1 MDGDS
6 IHEFFFLYM
15 FFLVIKSST
24 SLSLELIIQRASKLH
39 NDMFANKLVNMRL
52 NLTRHIIL
60 YFYMY
65 TFLKIYLYKLEIKL
79 YKSVNRLI
87 WYQIIIF

>member
-1 MDGDS
+1 MA
-6 IHEFFFLYM
+6 IRFMNFFFSIYV
-15 FFLVIKSST
+15 FLVIKSST

-39 NDMFANKLVNMRL
+39 NDMFANKLVNMRF

-65 TFLKIYLYKLEIKL
+65 TFLKIYLYKFEIEL

-87 WYQIIIF
+87 WY

>member
-1 MDGDS
+1 MA
-6 IHEFFFLYM
+6 IRFMNFFFSIYV
-15 FFLVIKSST
+15 FLVIKSST

-39 NDMFANKLVNMRL
+39 NDMFTNKLVNMRL

-65 TFLKIYLYKLEIKL
+65 NFLKIYLYKLEIEL

>member
-1 MDGDS
+1 
-6 IHEFFFLYM
+6 
-15 FFLVIKSST
+15 
-24 SLSLELIIQRASKLH
+24 
-39 NDMFANKLVNMRL
+39 MFANKLMNMRL

>member
-1 MDGDS
+1 
-6 IHEFFFLYM
+6 M

-24 SLSLELIIQRASKLH
+24 SLSLELIIQQANKLH
-39 NDMFANKLVNMRL
+39 NDMFVNKLVNMRL

-65 TFLKIYLYKLEIKL
+65 NFLKIYLYKLEIKL
-79 YKSVNRLI
+79 YKSINRLI
-87 WYQIIIF
+87 WYQIIII